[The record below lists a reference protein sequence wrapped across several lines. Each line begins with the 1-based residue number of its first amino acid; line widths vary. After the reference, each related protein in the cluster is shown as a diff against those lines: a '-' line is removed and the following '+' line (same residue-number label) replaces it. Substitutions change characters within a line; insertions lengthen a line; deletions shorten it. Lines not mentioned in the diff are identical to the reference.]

1 MTSVAC
7 RSVVQSFQGLY
18 PVYSLQTAITH
29 THTIGVVNSRVS
41 HDHTHDSNG
50 MWWVRLCLIASEIA
64 VSCEQTMKDNSEVC
78 KLET

>member
-29 THTIGVVNSRVS
+29 THTIGVVNSRSHMITHMIPMACDGSDFALSLERLLCHVS
-41 HDHTHDSNG
+41 
-50 MWWVRLCLIASEIA
+50 R
-64 VSCEQTMKDNSEVC
+64 Q
-78 KLET
+78 